1 MSRKSATSKPPAGP
15 RRVCILVLGMHRSG
29 TSAFVRVL
37 NLLGCDLPKTV
48 LGANRSNLAGH
59 WESTPVC
66 RLDDRILASAGTDWD
81 DWLELNPG
89 WLKSPKA
96 EEFREQALSVLQDEF
111 AASRLFV
118 LKDPRICRLV
128 PFWLGVLEDA
138 GIRPLIV
145 FPLRNPLEVA
155 ASLEQRNGF
164 EAGLGQLFWLRHVLD
179 AEFASRGVPRFF
191 TSYDRLV
198 NEWARTMQDAQ
209 AALKLVWPRM
219 SPHVA
224 AEIDGFLSRRYRH
237 YKEDVEAVLENP
249 RLSEW
254 LRDAYQILGGWVGTG
269 ENPQDFAALDR
280 IRAEFNSAAPAF
292 ARLIAAGKAATAK
305 AIDAGRML
313 AETQA
318 KLAKAEQSSA
328 EAREKAAC
336 QEAELREVRRQL
348 RWCERQIERLKT
360 ASPGRSGPQ
369 VPISPAAVE

>member
-1 MSRKSATSKPPAGP
+1 
-15 RRVCILVLGMHRSG
+15 MHRSG

-48 LGANRSNLAGH
+48 LGANKSNLAGH

-89 WLKSPKA
+89 WLESPKA

-111 AASRLFV
+111 GASRLFV

-138 GIRPLIV
+138 GIRPLVV

-191 TSYDRLV
+191 TSYDRLLR
-198 NEWARTMQDAQ
+198 EWARTMQDAE
-209 AALKLVWPRM
+209 AALNIVWPRM

-249 RLSEW
+249 RLSAW
-254 LRDAYQILGGWVGTG
+254 LRGAYQVLGAWASAG

-280 IRAEFNSAAPAF
+280 IRADFNSASPAF
-292 ARLIAAGKAATAK
+292 SRLIAAGKTATGKFTQA
-305 AIDAGRML
+305 DRML

-318 KLAKAEQSSA
+318 KLAKAEQ
-328 EAREKAAC
+328 ARTAAQEKVAC
-336 QEAELREVRRQL
+336 QAAELREVRRQL
-348 RWCERQIERLKT
+348 RSCERQIERLKT
-360 ASPGRSGPQ
+360 ASRGTLAGKPKDDPGTPAERDNGNKAGAGLQ
-369 VPISPAAVE
+369 AAVTPVK